1 MNISQLLGDS
11 LALASNAFHDYWTAI
26 AQPHVLH
33 PGFIVFLPALL
44 YLTFL
49 WGKRQVSIRHSTLAP
64 HTGTRSWS
72 TLVALAYAALVLM
85 VVHLNIAM
93 MTPVVPQATVQHL
106 KQTRNVC
113 VANDFSGSMDAVLT
127 DGAKEL
133 QEAQQ
138 RAQAANDPAALIID
152 SGTNDKL
159 VVPGSGAAS
168 DPNKPMNRLQ
178 AAQMATRY
186 FIGNRMTGDP
196 SNTDR
201 FCMMRFDDDLY
212 LMAPL
217 TDDKLVLLLR
227 TAQIANTSG
236 GTNFVVALQKA
247 YEYFVNNTSD
257 NSTRVLIM
265 NTDGY
270 DAIDSQKRADFIQ
283 RYKEAHI
290 KLYVIGLGDGW
301 KEGNT
306 LDLQKFADELHAA
319 DPTSGIVFRAS
330 NPGQMRLAM
339 EKINELERA
348 QEIYETLESN
358 RDVDYAFIIGALGF
372 ALLFFGFATAASRVP

>member
-1 MNISQLLGDS
+1 MNITHYLGGAWT
-11 LALASNAFHDYWTAI
+11 LVANAYHDYWTALL
-26 AQPHVLH
+26 QPHLLH
-33 PGFIVFLPALL
+33 PGFAVLLPVLIYLALL
-44 YLTFL
+44 
-49 WGKRQVSIRHSTLAP
+49 WGNRQVTIRHSTLAP
-64 HTGTRSWS
+64 HKGLRSWS
-72 TLVALAYAALVLM
+72 TLSLAAYASLILC
-85 VVHLNIAM
+85 VVHINIAM
-93 MTPVVPQATVQHL
+93 MSPVVPQASVQHL

-113 VANDFSGSMDAVLT
+113 VANDFSGSMDAILN

-133 QEAQQ
+133 AEDQQ
-138 RAQAANDPAALIID
+138 RAAKDPASLIID

-159 VVPGSGAAS
+159 LAPAGATAV
-168 DPNKPMNRLQ
+168 DPSKPMNRLQ

-186 FIGNRMTGDP
+186 FIRNRMTDDP

-217 TDDKLVLLLR
+217 TDDKIVLTLR

-247 YEYFVNNTSD
+247 YEYFVQNTSD

-265 NTDGY
+265 NTDGF
-270 DAIDSQKRADFIQ
+270 DAIDPQNRADFIQ
-283 RYKEAHI
+283 RYKDAHI
-290 KLYVIGLGDGW
+290 KFYVIGLGDGW
-301 KEGNT
+301 KEGNQ

-330 NPGQMRLAM
+330 NPGQMKAAM
-339 EKINELERA
+339 EKINELEQA
-348 QEIYETLESN
+348 QEVYETLDLN
-358 RDVDYAFIIGALGF
+358 RDVDYAFILGAIGF
-372 ALLFFGFATAASRVP
+372 ALLFFGCVTVAGRVP

>member
-1 MNISQLLGDS
+1 MNMTRYLGDS
-11 LALASNAFHDYWTAI
+11 MALVANAYHDYWTAI
-26 AQPHVLH
+26 LHPHLLH
-33 PGFIVFLPALL
+33 PGLIVFMPVLL
-44 YLTFL
+44 YLAL
-49 WGKRQVSIRHSTLAP
+49 MWGKRQVSIRHSTLSP
-64 HTGTRSWS
+64 HKGMRSWS
-72 TLVALAYAALVLM
+72 TLLALSYASLILC
-85 VVHLNIAM
+85 VVHLNVAM
-93 MTPVVPQATVQHL
+93 MSPVVPQASVQHL

-113 VANDFSGSMDAVLT
+113 VANDFSGSMDAILT

-133 QEAQQ
+133 AEDQIK
-138 RAQAANDPAALIID
+138 AAKDPASLIID

-159 VVPGSGAAS
+159 LAPSGSTAV
-168 DPNKPMNRLQ
+168 DPAKPMNRLQ

-186 FIGNRMTGDP
+186 FIRNRMTDDP

-217 TDDKLVLLLR
+217 TDDKIVLMLR

-247 YEYFVNNTSD
+247 YEYFVQNTSD
-257 NSTRVLIM
+257 TSTRVLIM
-265 NTDGY
+265 NTDGF
-270 DAIDSQKRADFIQ
+270 DAIDPQKRADFIQ

-290 KLYVIGLGDGW
+290 KFYVIGLGDGW

-319 DPTSGIVFRAS
+319 DATSGIVFRAS
-330 NPGQMRLAM
+330 NPGQMKAAM
-339 EKINELERA
+339 EKINALEQA
-348 QEIYETLESN
+348 QEIYETLSLN
-358 RDVDYAFIIGALGF
+358 RDVDYAFILGAIGF
-372 ALLFFGFATAASRVP
+372 VLLFFGFVTAAGRVP